1 MKLSKEANAI
11 LGNNLRSIRKEM
23 GLSQDAVAEMAGVTT
38 TYFAQIELGQKSPC
52 LETLVR
58 IAQKMPTSIDR
69 IVFGDQAN
77 TMQANLMRMTNGM
90 TNQQMDG
97 LLKIVSTIRK
107 DFM

>member
-1 MKLSKEANAI
+1 
-11 LGNNLRSIRKEM
+11 
-23 GLSQDAVAEMAGVTT
+23 
-38 TYFAQIELGQKSPC
+38 
-52 LETLVR
+52 
-58 IAQKMPTSIDR
+58 MPTSIDR